1 MAWILSFL
9 MTGTRCGGGAVI
21 RQQPHKSM
29 ILIGTDKTDFIYL
42 RLRYISEYI
51 LDPGWADYE
60 AHPFFVG
67 AHVTSGLVA
76 KQKLRKG
83 SVLFII
89 CMGGSLCFF
98 SMRQRIWF

>member
-1 MAWILSFL
+1 M
-9 MTGTRCGGGAVI
+9 I

-29 ILIGTDKTDFIYL
+29 ILIGMDNTDLIYL
-42 RLRYISEYI
+42 RLRYISEYVLDI
-51 LDPGWADYE
+51 LDE
-60 AHPFFVG
+60 QIIRLILFFVG

>member
-1 MAWILSFL
+1 M
-9 MTGTRCGGGAVI
+9 I

-29 ILIGTDKTDFIYL
+29 ILIGMDNTDLIYL
-42 RLRYISEYI
+42 RLRYISEYVLDI
-51 LDPGWADYE
+51 LDE
-60 AHPFFVG
+60 QIIRLILFFVG
-67 AHVTSGLVA
+67 AHVTSGLVVVV

>member
-1 MAWILSFL
+1 M
-9 MTGTRCGGGAVI
+9 I

-29 ILIGTDKTDFIYL
+29 ILIGMDNTDLIYL
-42 RLRYISEYI
+42 RLRYILEYF
-51 LDPGWADYE
+51 LDIMDGQDYE

-67 AHVTSGLVA
+67 AHVTSGFVA